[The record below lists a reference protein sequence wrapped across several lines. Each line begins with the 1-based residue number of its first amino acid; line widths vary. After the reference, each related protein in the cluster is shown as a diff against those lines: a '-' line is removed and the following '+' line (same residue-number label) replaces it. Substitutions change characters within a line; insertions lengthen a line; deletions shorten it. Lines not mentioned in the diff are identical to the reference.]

1 MDEPHNKKVDFV
13 NANGAEFK
21 NYVLYIIP
29 GEANSEKAL
38 QMVRAAGNDD
48 VWVQDLR
55 MLHPPLPGWLNGVPT
70 LVPRSEARAYKGSDC
85 LELLERVGHQP
96 QGYLSGQTQSVA
108 RTFEGAGSVTRFEV
122 VGGPGGAGLGAQQA
136 SRDIDGRVNERD
148 IESYMQ
154 QRTAQTEMFKQDP
167 QANAIVA
174 T

>member
-29 GEANSEKAL
+29 GEANSEKAT
-38 QMVRAAGNDD
+38 QIVNAAGGED

-55 MLHPPLPGWLNGVPT
+55 MLHPPLPAWLNGVPT
-70 LVPRSEARAYKGSDC
+70 LVPRSEGRAYKGSEC
-85 LELLERVGHQP
+85 LEYLQRMESQP
-96 QGYLSGQTQSVA
+96 QGYMSGQTQSMA
-108 RTFEGAGSVTRFEV
+108 RTFEGAASVTRYESV
-122 VGGPGGAGLGAQQA
+122 TGYESMQQ
-136 SRDIDGRVNERD
+136 DCGERVNDRD

-154 QRTAQTEMFKQDP
+154 QRSAQTEMFKQDP